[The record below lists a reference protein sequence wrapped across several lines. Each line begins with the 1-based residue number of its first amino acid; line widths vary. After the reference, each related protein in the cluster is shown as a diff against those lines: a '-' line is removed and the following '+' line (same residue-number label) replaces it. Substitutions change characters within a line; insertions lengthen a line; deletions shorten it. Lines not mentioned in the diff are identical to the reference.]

1 MIYRVIIDQRLPGM
15 NEYSDAQRG
24 GAGAGAT
31 MKRDTESEIGWLI
44 RAQLHGLQITQ
55 PVNLIYVWC
64 EPNTRRDKDN
74 IRTAEKF
81 VQDALV
87 SLGVLKGD
95 GWKYIRG
102 SHHDYTVDAKK
113 PRLELYIVEQP
124 V

>member
-1 MIYRVIIDQRLPGM
+1 MIYKVIIDQRLPGT
-15 NEYSDAQRG
+15 NEYSKAQRG
-24 GAGAGAT
+24 GAHAGAA
-31 MKRDTESEIGWLI
+31 MKKDTESDISWLI
-44 RAQLHGLQITQ
+44 RAQLHGLQITL

-64 EPNTRRDKDN
+64 EPHTRRDKDN
-74 IRTAEKF
+74 IRAAEKF

-95 GWKYIRG
+95 GWKYIRS
-102 SHHDYTVDAKK
+102 SHHDYTVDAAK

>member
-1 MIYRVIIDQRLPGM
+1 MIYKVIIDQRLPGT
-15 NEYSDAQRG
+15 NEYSKAQRG
-24 GAGAGAT
+24 GAHAGAEL
-31 MKRDTESEIGWLI
+31 KRNTESDIGWLI
-44 RAQLHGLQITQ
+44 RGQLHGLQITQ
-55 PVNLIYVWC
+55 PVNLIYLWC

-74 IRTAEKF
+74 IRAAEKF

-102 SHHDYTVDAKK
+102 SHHDCTVDAEN

>member
-1 MIYRVIIDQRLPGM
+1 MIYRVVIDQRLPGT
-15 NEYSDAQRG
+15 NEYSKAQRG
-24 GAGAGAT
+24 GAHAGAE
-31 MKRDTESEIGWLI
+31 MKRNTESDIGWLI
-44 RAQLHGLQITQ
+44 RGQLHGLQITQ
-55 PVNLIYVWC
+55 PVNLIYLWC

-74 IRTAEKF
+74 IRAAEKF

-102 SHHDYTVDAKK
+102 SHHDCTVDAAN